1 MIFLFSKKKYYSF
14 LFAGFCLVYFLGS
27 SGSVINAQA
36 PTPTPTPTPVPVP
49 NTAAPI
55 FIKEALGFNN
65 IASSNAG
72 DYFILFRYELSIG
85 TAPDQN
91 WCQLDFLVNNTGCDL
106 NPPNPEFPFSL
117 KEGYVYAE
125 YLDNTGQMHI
135 QNTKVPRIHK
145 GLMGMYAESPAS
157 SQFGFNTNLLPGE
170 VCLKYN
176 QNKFS
181 GGNYAQN
188 CMQVSNITGG
198 AVALAEQIAG
208 SRGILYNLE
217 NDLGLPLNTLVNSA
231 GLITPIG
238 QKYMEEALQGVGVIA
253 VDNDGNSVFELG
265 TARSNQGFTPKG
277 SKIGLTDKLATPI
290 ASTGVGNNLEI
301 ISGEYLGFESG
312 GLAATVIFTIFGI
325 MIGAGIIIATGNPVF
340 ALMGTMMM
348 MLPGIFIGGISIG
361 FLFTVISLGTVFGSW
376 YWIRRSP
383 E

>member
-1 MIFLFSKKKYYSF
+1 MIFLFLKKKYFSF
-14 LFAGFCLVYFLGS
+14 LLASFCLVCSVGF
-27 SGSVINAQA
+27 SGNIHAQ
-36 PTPTPTPTPVPVP
+36 TPTPTPSPTPVPFP

-65 IASSNAG
+65 IASDNAG

-85 TAPDQN
+85 TSPDQH
-91 WCQLDFLVNNTGCDL
+91 WCQLAFLVNNSGCSL
-106 NPPNPEFPFSL
+106 NPPNPDFPFSL

-125 YLDNTGQMHI
+125 YLDSSGQMHI
-135 QNTKVPRIHK
+135 QNTKVPRIYK
-145 GLMGMYAESPAS
+145 GVMGMYSEAPAS

-176 QNKFS
+176 QNKFT
-181 GGNYAQN
+181 GGQYQQN
-188 CMQVSNITGG
+188 CMQVNNITGG

-217 NDLGLPLNTLVNSA
+217 NDLGLPLNTLVSSA

-253 VDNDGNSVFELG
+253 VDNAGNSVFELG
-265 TARSNQGFTPKG
+265 TVNSNSAYTPVG
-277 SKIGLTDKLATPI
+277 SSIGLNDKLATPI

-301 ISGEYLGFESG
+301 ISNEYLGFASG

-325 MIGAGIIIATGNPVF
+325 MVGAGIIIATGNPVF

-348 MLPGIFIGGISIG
+348 MLPAMFIGGISVG